1 MESTSTL
8 NPLMAR
14 RSQALPAIRTLF
26 RWLMSTLALRRPPAV
41 DAVRQLCVD
50 LLDDVPGVHRELL
63 VQRLE
68 KMRRVDDMPHL
79 RGALFDVVS
88 HFHGEAVARER
99 IDVLDRGLKSFTSRG
114 WLAFV
119 RLQSSERRRRR

>member
-1 MESTSTL
+1 MDSTSTL

-14 RSQALPAIRTLF
+14 RTQALPAIRTFF
-26 RWLMSTLALRRPPAV
+26 RFLMSTLGLRRLPAV
-41 DAVRQLCVD
+41 DAVRQLCID
-50 LLDDVPGVHRELL
+50 LLADVPGVHRELL

-79 RGALFDVVS
+79 RGALFDVIS

-114 WLAFV
+114 WRALAFPHA
-119 RLQSSERRRRR
+119 RDRRRRQ